1 MENVKTFLTMY
12 KQLIRILNR
21 KQKKKGMVL
30 ILLLMFVSLLEMLG
44 ISVVIPFIVA
54 MLDPETLSQNKYV
67 AWIMH
72 FFRLNNYN
80 NLLLLIAF
88 GIIGVYIAKNAFILL
103 ANYYQADYR
112 NTLERDLSVKMLAAY
127 MKRPYTFFL
136 DTNSADILR
145 GITSDTASIATVLD
159 SYSGLLAEGLTCL
172 FIGVFLISLNPFLAF
187 SLMGITGLSAVGMVV
202 GFKKKTGECG
212 KETREAF
219 SERYQCAYQAVS
231 GIKEITVMQRRD
243 NFVKQFE
250 QASEKAC
257 RYNTRYLFIGKAP
270 NRLIETIFIG
280 SMLILVCVNVKGGN
294 ASVNYISSLGTMA
307 IAAVRILPSISSL
320 ANYMNTLVFNRIALE
335 EAYRNIMNTEE
346 SDRQNLDMQT
356 DEKNESIDDGQC
368 MAKFRKVLSI
378 DHIKWQ
384 YKENLPWVLDD
395 LALEINKGESV
406 AFIGESGA
414 GKTTLADIIL
424 GLLQPQGGQ
433 VKADGVDIFRV
444 LPQWAKVIGYVPQ
457 SVFLLDDTIRNN
469 VAFGL
474 ERDEIDDTLIWR
486 ALEQAQIRT
495 MVERLENGLDTVVG
509 ERGVRFSGGQRQRIA
524 IARALYYNP
533 DILILD
539 EATSALDSETESAV
553 MEAIDALQGVKTLII
568 VAHRLTT
575 IRKCDR
581 IFEIKNGQAYPVDK
595 DVVFKD

>member
-12 KQLIRILNR
+12 KQLTSILNR
-21 KQKKKGMVL
+21 KQKRKGIILIFIL
-30 ILLLMFVSLLEMLG
+30 ILVSLLEMLG
-44 ISVVIPFIVA
+44 ISVVIPFIIA
-54 MLDPETLSQNKYV
+54 MLDPATLLENKYV
-67 AWIMH
+67 AWTVD
-72 FFRLNNYN
+72 FLQLSNYN
-80 NLLLLIAF
+80 NLLLMVALI
-88 GIIGVYIAKNAFILL
+88 IIGVYIAKNTVILL

-112 NTLERDLSVKMLAAY
+112 NTLEKDLSVKMLSSY

-145 GITSDTASIATVLD
+145 GITSDTSSIATVLD
-159 SYSGLLAEGLTCL
+159 SYSGLFAEGLTCL
-172 FIGVFLISLNPFLAF
+172 FIGIFLISLNPFLAF
-187 SLMGITGLSAVGMVV
+187 SLMAVTGMSAIVMVA

-212 KETREAF
+212 RRTREAF

-231 GIKEITVMQRRD
+231 GIKEITVMQRKKS
-243 NFVKQFE
+243 FVKQFE
-250 QASEKAC
+250 LASEKAC
-257 RYNTRYLFIGKAP
+257 RYNTSYLFIGKAP
-270 NRLIETIFIG
+270 NRLIETIFVG
-280 SMLILVCVNVKGGN
+280 SMLILVCANVKGGN
-294 ASVNYISSLGTMA
+294 ASTNYISSLGTMA

-320 ANYMNTLVFNRIALE
+320 ANYMNTLVFNRIALA
-335 EAYRNIMNTEE
+335 EAYQNIMNAEKE
-346 SDRQNLDMQT
+346 DRQNSGLHVDG
-356 DEKNESIDDGQC
+356 EIIDKKDTV
-368 MAKFRKVLSI
+368 KFSKLLSI

-384 YKENLPWVLDD
+384 YKENLPWVMED
-395 LALEINKGESV
+395 LSLEISKGESV

-424 GLLQPQGGQ
+424 GLLEPQGGQ
-433 VKADGVDIFRV
+433 VRADGADIFRI

-474 ERDEIDDTLIWR
+474 SEEEIDDTLIWS
-486 ALEQAQIRT
+486 ALEQAQIRK
-495 MVERLENGLDTVVG
+495 MVEGLERGLDTMVG

-553 MEAIDALQGVKTLII
+553 MEAIDALQGIKTLII

-575 IRKCDR
+575 IRKCDK
-581 IFEIKNGQAYPVDK
+581 IFEIKNGQAYLVDK
-595 DVVFKD
+595 AEVFKG

>member
-12 KQLIRILNR
+12 KQLTSILNT
-21 KQKKKGMVL
+21 KQKRQGIILIVIL
-30 ILLLMFVSLLEMLG
+30 ILVSLLEMLG
-44 ISVVIPFIVA
+44 ISVVIPFIIA
-54 MLDPETLSQNKYV
+54 MLDPATLLKNKYV
-67 AWIMH
+67 AWIID
-72 FFRLNNYN
+72 FLKLSNYN
-80 NLLLLIAF
+80 NLLFLIAL
-88 GIIGVYIAKNAFILL
+88 GIVGVYVAKNAVILL

-112 NTLERDLSVKMLAAY
+112 NTLEKDLSVKMLSSY

-145 GITSDTASIATVLD
+145 GITSDTSSIAAVLD
-159 SYSGLLAEGLTCL
+159 SYSGLFAEGLTCL
-172 FIGVFLISLNPFLAF
+172 FIGLFLISLNPFLAF
-187 SLMGITGLSAVGMVV
+187 SLMAVAGVSAIVMVV
-202 GFKKKTGECG
+202 GFKRKTGECG
-212 KETREAF
+212 RKTREAF
-219 SERYQCAYQAVS
+219 SERYQCAYQAVN

-250 QASEKAC
+250 IASEKAR
-257 RYNTRYLFIGKAP
+257 RYNTSYLFIGKAP
-270 NRLIETIFIG
+270 NRLIETIFVG
-280 SMLILVCVNVKGGN
+280 SMLILVCINVKGGN
-294 ASVNYISSLGTMA
+294 ASANYISSLGTMA

-335 EAYRNIMNTEE
+335 EAYQNIIKAEKE
-346 SDRQNLDMQT
+346 DVHDSELY
-356 DEKNESIDDGQC
+356 KNEEINEREDSV
-368 MAKFRKVLSI
+368 KFSKVLSI
-378 DHIKWQ
+378 DLIKWK
-384 YKENLPWVLDD
+384 YKENLPWVIED
-395 LALEINKGESV
+395 LSLEINKGESV

-414 GKTTLADIIL
+414 GKTTLADIVL
-424 GLLQPQGGQ
+424 GLLKPQRGQ
-433 VKADGVDIFRV
+433 VKADGVDIFKM
-444 LPQWAKVIGYVPQ
+444 LPQWAKIIGYVPQ

-474 ERDEIDDTLIWR
+474 PNDEINDTLIWR

-495 MVERLENGLDTVVG
+495 MVEGLDKGLETVVG

-553 MEAIDALQGVKTLII
+553 MEAIDALQGIKTLII

-575 IRKCDR
+575 IRKCDK
-581 IFEIKNGQAYPVDK
+581 IFEIKNGQAYLVDK
-595 DVVFKD
+595 TKVMHG

>member
-12 KQLIRILNR
+12 KQLICILNR
-21 KQKKKGMVL
+21 KQKRKGMVL
-30 ILLLMFVSLLEMLG
+30 ILLLIFVSLLEMLG

-54 MLDPETLSQNKYV
+54 MLDPETLLQNKYV
-67 AWIMH
+67 AWVMH
-72 FFRLNNYN
+72 FLRLNNYN
-80 NLLLLIAF
+80 NLLLLVAF

-112 NTLERDLSVKMLAAY
+112 NTLEKDLSVKMLASY

-159 SYSGLLAEGLTCL
+159 SYSGLFAEGLTCL

-243 NFVKQFE
+243 NFVKQFD

-270 NRLIETIFIG
+270 NRLIETIFVG
-280 SMLILVCVNVKGGN
+280 SMLILVCVNIKGGN
-294 ASVNYISSLGTMA
+294 ASANYISSLGTMA

-335 EAYRNIMNTEE
+335 EAYRNIMNAEKA
-346 SDRQNLDMQT
+346 DRQNTDMQA
-356 DEKNESIDDGQC
+356 DESINDGQH
-368 MAKFRKVLSI
+368 MVKFRRTLSI
-378 DHIKWQ
+378 DHIKWK

-395 LALEINKGESV
+395 LSLKINKGESV

-424 GLLQPQGGQ
+424 GLLEPQGGQ
-433 VKADGVDIFRV
+433 VKADESDIFRV

-457 SVFLLDDTIRNN
+457 TVFLLDDTIRNN

-474 ERDEIDDTLIWR
+474 TRDEVDDALIWK

-495 MVERLENGLDTVVG
+495 MVEGLENGLDAVVG

-581 IFEIKNGQAYPVDK
+581 IFEIKNGQAYLVDK
-595 DVVFKD
+595 DVIFKD